1 MSAPPD
7 KPRPAVLGPARQG
20 PTFGTQL
27 GIAAVVSMLVV
38 ALIASVA
45 SSLRGGEQL
54 GSTLQRQGEGMVRSL
69 AAQSRFA
76 LLSEAPENVEA
87 AIEAALRFPDV
98 VAVQVFDARGE
109 LLIGRNRGDGA
120 FSVPA
125 TPPVLPS
132 DDGVIEREADDSW
145 TFASRVA
152 IGQAE
157 PSPFSLEEP
166 APQDLGTVRLVISKG
181 SLNTLRHD
189 LFLSNLGTSLLFA
202 SVVAFL
208 IALLA
213 RRMLRPVRDLSSAMG
228 RAMAG
233 ERGVRASL
241 DGPRDIAVMEHAFN
255 RMIQE
260 LEGREKDLIEAR
272 DSAVA
277 YAELK
282 SQFAATVSHEIRT
295 PLNGVIG
302 SLDMLKAT
310 RLPPRA
316 EQFAT
321 MAWDSARYLLELV
334 NGVLDFSR
342 LEAGKVELDLR
353 PMDLRL
359 LVEDMVDALSPQ
371 AYQKGLEIGHLL
383 APELL
388 PGWIG
393 DPDRIRQILTNL
405 IGNAIKFSERGEVG
419 LHVSIDRRPDY
430 RNHVVFEVRDTGPGI
445 PRDRQARIFDS
456 FIQGDAS
463 SSRRYPGSGLGLAIC
478 QQLTRLM
485 GGELSV
491 RSEVGQG
498 SAFRVALPLTP
509 DNDATV
515 HVAPPIA
522 PGMTVLVVE
531 DSEIG
536 RRQLA
541 QELALEGARVA
552 LCATADEGLAAL
564 ERAAKAGIRFTLA
577 LVDDGVAPGDM
588 ARLRQQG
595 AERVAD
601 WILMSPLARFAE
613 YDEGQWR
620 GTCAKPLRRSRLQS
634 LLRMVKDLS
643 ARNAVP
649 NPGPAVPRVNARIL
663 VVDDNRTNQ
672 IIVRGMLEMLGA
684 EVELADGGV
693 AALAAHGDN
702 RWDLI
707 LMDCHMP
714 AMDGFATTRAI
725 REREKIIGG
734 NTPIIAMTA
743 DVTPQELEHCR
754 QVGMNARLTK
764 PFTIE
769 ILVQTLRDWVEIRG
783 SLPGRADVRPEF
795 GGDPADDGVDRVVL
809 DRLSEALGGALGMA
823 IEPFLEDMPEL
834 IRTLG
839 RAVEADARPTIQA
852 NAHQIRGAAGNLGA
866 YLMAQQAE
874 ELERTAAAGEP
885 CELALDLLTL
895 EFERVATTL
904 SSILEG
910 TRAAARP
917 RSDGSARVLVVDDD
931 RSTRSALRYALEL
944 NGFGV
949 DEATSGDEAIILLGQ
964 TQADLVV
971 LDAVMPGTDGFSTCT
986 RIKELDDT
994 RDTPVLMI
1002 TSLDDRQSIERAF
1015 AAGATDYITK
1025 PLHLNVVVQHIRRTI
1040 EASRAEQHVRHLA
1053 YTDTLTGLPNRT
1065 RFQEQLQRQLAQA
1078 GAEKQLLAVMFLDLN
1093 RFKYVND
1100 TLGHEIGDQLLKAV
1114 GRRLVHS
1121 VRSGDCV
1128 ARLGG
1133 DEFTVVLEN
1142 LHAPSV
1148 AGSVAQK
1155 VAADLSR
1162 PYVIEG
1168 HDIFVTPS
1176 IGIAVF
1182 PRDGNDLSTLLRHAD
1197 TAMYRAKHS
1206 NQSFTYY
1213 ERAMETRSGDDLRL
1227 ESDLRRAV
1235 ERGEFVLHFQPEF
1248 VSDRT
1253 EPVAAEALVRWQHPT
1268 RGLLGPNE
1276 FIPIAEET
1284 GLIQHIGHWVLRA
1297 ACAQAR
1303 AWRQRGHPLRIA
1315 VNVSGSQLQD
1325 DRIAGTIER
1334 ALAEFGLEPDDLI
1347 VEITESVWMERAGGG
1362 MNHLQRI
1369 KEMGVRLAIDDFGTG
1384 YSSLSYL
1391 KRMPVDILKIDRS
1404 FVIDLDEGYDDTDAS
1419 IVRGIIAL
1427 GHNLGLEVVA
1437 EGVETE
1443 AQQAVLSRMGCD
1455 LLQGFLLGRP
1465 RDAVT
1470 FDGDYLSVAA
1480 GSPA

>member
-1 MSAPPD
+1 
-7 KPRPAVLGPARQG
+7 
-20 PTFGTQL
+20 
-27 GIAAVVSMLVV
+27 
-38 ALIASVA
+38 
-45 SSLRGGEQL
+45 
-54 GSTLQRQGEGMVRSL
+54 
-69 AAQSRFA
+69 
-76 LLSEAPENVEA
+76 
-87 AIEAALRFPDV
+87 
-98 VAVQVFDARGE
+98 
-109 LLIGRNRGDGA
+109 
-120 FSVPA
+120 
-125 TPPVLPS
+125 
-132 DDGVIEREADDSW
+132 
-145 TFASRVA
+145 
-152 IGQAE
+152 
-157 PSPFSLEEP
+157 
-166 APQDLGTVRLVISKG
+166 
-181 SLNTLRHD
+181 
-189 LFLSNLGTSLLFA
+189 
-202 SVVAFL
+202 
-208 IALLA
+208 
-213 RRMLRPVRDLSSAMG
+213 
-228 RAMAG
+228 
-233 ERGVRASL
+233 
-241 DGPRDIAVMEHAFN
+241 
-255 RMIQE
+255 
-260 LEGREKDLIEAR
+260 
-272 DSAVA
+272 
-277 YAELK
+277 
-282 SQFAATVSHEIRT
+282 
-295 PLNGVIG
+295 
-302 SLDMLKAT
+302 MLKAT

-316 EQFAT
+316 EQFAN

-342 LEAGKVELDLR
+342 LEAGKVELDMR
-353 PMDLRL
+353 PMDLRQ

-371 AYQKGLEIGHLL
+371 AYQKGLEIGYLL
-383 APELL
+383 SPEL
-388 PGWIG
+388 PAGWIG

-405 IGNAIKFSERGEVG
+405 IGNAIKFSDRGEVAILVG
-419 LHVSIDRRPDY
+419 LSRNPAY
-430 RNHVVFEVRDTGPGI
+430 RNHVIFDVRDTGPGI
-445 PRDRQARIFDS
+445 PPERQAQIFDS
-456 FIQGDAS
+456 FVQGDAS
-463 SSRRYPGSGLGLAIC
+463 SSRRHPGSGLGLAIC
-478 QQLTRLM
+478 QQLTQLM
-485 GGELSV
+485 GGELTV
-491 RSEVGQG
+491 KSEVGRG
-498 SAFRVALPLTP
+498 SVFRVALPLSA
-509 DNDATV
+509 DSDATV
-515 HVAPPIA
+515 QVAPPIA
-522 PGMTVLVVE
+522 PAMTVLVVD
-531 DSEIG
+531 DSDIG

-541 QELALEGARVA
+541 QELSAEGARVA
-552 LCATADEGLAAL
+552 LCATAAEAL
-564 ERAAKAGIRFTLA
+564 SAFARAAQGGIRFDLA
-577 LVDDGVAPGDM
+577 LVDDGVAPGDL
-588 ARLRQQG
+588 ARLRKQG
-595 AERVAD
+595 AELVTD
-601 WILMSPLARFAE
+601 WVLMSPLARFSE
-613 YDEGQWR
+613 YDESVWR

-634 LLRMVKDLS
+634 LLRMINDLA
-643 ARNAVP
+643 ARDITP
-649 NPGPAVPRVNARIL
+649 DQRPGVPRVDARIL

-693 AALAAHGDN
+693 AALAAHGDS
-702 RWDLI
+702 RWDVI

-743 DVTPQELEHCR
+743 DVTQQELEHCR

-769 ILVQTLRDWVEIRG
+769 ALVQTLRDWVDIRG
-783 SLPGRADVRPEF
+783 SLPGRPDGLPDLA
-795 GGDPADDGVDRVVL
+795 GDPADDGVDRVVL
-809 DRLSEALGGALGMA
+809 ERLSEALGGAVGMA

-834 IRTLG
+834 IRTLA
-839 RAVEADARPTIQA
+839 RAVEANAVTTIQA

-874 ELERTAAAGEP
+874 ELERCATAGEP
-885 CELALDLLTL
+885 CDVPLDLLSL

-904 SSILEG
+904 SAILEG
-910 TRAAARP
+910 TRAATRP
-917 RSDGSARVLVVDDD
+917 RGDGSARVLVVDDD

-949 DEATSGDEAIILLGQ
+949 DESTSGDEAIERLQSEQ
-964 TQADLVV
+964 TDLVV

-986 RIKELDDT
+986 RIKDMDDT
-994 RDTPVLMI
+994 RETPVLMI
-1002 TSLDDRQSIERAF
+1002 TSLDDRESIERAF

-1025 PLHLNVVVQHIRRTI
+1025 PLHLNVVVQRIRRTI

-1065 RFQEQLQRQLAQA
+1065 RFQEQLQRQLALA
-1078 GAEKQLLAVMFLDLN
+1078 DAEQQLMAVMFLDLN

-1142 LHAPSV
+1142 LSATTV

-1176 IGIAVF
+1176 IGIALY
-1182 PRDGNDLSTLLRHAD
+1182 PRDGQDLSTLLRHAD

-1235 ERGEFVLHFQPEF
+1235 ERGEFVLHFQPEYTPGR
-1248 VSDRT
+1248 DD
-1253 EPVAAEALVRWQHPT
+1253 PVAAEALVRWQHPT

-1297 ACAQAR
+1297 ACAQLR

-1334 ALAEFGLEPDDLI
+1334 VLAEFGLAADDLI
-1347 VEITESVWMERAGGG
+1347 VEITESVWMERAGGA
-1362 MNHLQRI
+1362 MDHLRRI
-1369 KEMGVRLAIDDFGTG
+1369 KEMGVLLAIDDFGTG

-1404 FVIDLDEGYDDTDAS
+1404 FVTDLDEGYDETDAS

-1427 GHNLGLEVVA
+1427 GHNLGLSVVA
-1437 EGVETE
+1437 EGVETD
-1443 AQQAVLSRMGCD
+1443 AQRTALSRMGCD

-1465 RDAVT
+1465 RDAET
-1470 FDGDYLSVAA
+1470 FDGDYLSLPADSAA
-1480 GSPA
+1480 

>member
-1 MSAPPD
+1 MTAERTQNPD
-7 KPRPAVLGPARQG
+7 TDDAVPAGG

-54 GSTLQRQGEGMVRSL
+54 GGTLQRQGEGMVRSL
-69 AAQSRFA
+69 AAQSRLA
-76 LLSEAPENVEA
+76 LLSGAPENAEA

-98 VAVQVFDARGE
+98 VSIQIFDASGQ
-109 LLIGRNRGDGA
+109 LLTSRSSGGRAVDAPASAPQPVDGN
-120 FSVPA
+120 
-125 TPPVLPS
+125 
-132 DDGVIEREADDSW
+132 VIERESETSW
-145 TFASRVA
+145 TFAARVG
-152 IGQAE
+152 IGNGE
-157 PSPFSLEEP
+157 RSPFALDEP
-166 APQDLGTVRLVISKG
+166 APQDLGSVRLVMSKSG
-181 SLNTLRHD
+181 LNALRHE
-189 LFLSNLGTSLLFA
+189 LFIANLVTSLLLA
-202 SVVAFL
+202 TVVAFL
-208 IALLA
+208 ISLLA

-233 ERGVRASL
+233 ERGVRATL
-241 DGPRDIAVMEHAFN
+241 DGPRDIAAMEQAFN
-255 RMIQE
+255 RMMGE
-260 LEGREKDLIEAR
+260 LEAREQDLIESR

-282 SQFAATVSHEIRT
+282 AQFAATVSHEIRT

-342 LEAGKVELDLR
+342 LEAGKVELDFR

-359 LVEDMVDALSPQ
+359 LIEDIVDAMSPQ

-383 APELL
+383 APEL
-388 PGWIG
+388 PSGWIG

-405 IGNAIKFSERGEVG
+405 IGNAIKFSERGEVVV
-419 LHVSIDRRPDY
+419 HVGVSVDPARA
-430 RNHVVFEVRDTGPGI
+430 NHVIFEVHDAGPGI
-445 PRDRQARIFDS
+445 PPERQAQIFDS

-463 SSRRYPGSGLGLAIC
+463 SSRRHQGSGLGLAIC
-478 QQLTRLM
+478 QQLTQLM
-485 GGELSV
+485 GGALSV
-491 RSEVGQG
+491 HSEVGRG
-498 SAFRVALPLTP
+498 SVFRVVLPLMP
-509 DNDATV
+509 DGDATIQ
-515 HVAPPIA
+515 VAPPVA
-522 PGMTVLVVE
+522 PSMTVLAID
-531 DSEIG
+531 DSDIG

-541 QELALEGARVA
+541 QELAAEGARVA
-552 LCATADEGLAAL
+552 LCASAAEGLTAL
-564 ERAAKAGIRFTLA
+564 ARAAERGLRFDLA

-588 ARLRQQG
+588 ARLRKQG
-595 AERVAD
+595 ADRVKD
-601 WILMSPLARFAE
+601 WVLMSPLARFSE
-613 YDEGQWR
+613 YDESAWR
-620 GTCAKPLRRSRLQS
+620 ATCAKPLRRSRLQS
-634 LLRMVKDLS
+634 LLRMINDLAARDVS
-643 ARNAVP
+643 AEPA
-649 NPGPAVPRVNARIL
+649 PGVPRVDARIL

-743 DVTPQELEHCR
+743 DVTHQELEHCR
-754 QVGMNARLTK
+754 EVGMNARLTK

-769 ILVQTLRDWVEIRG
+769 ALVQTLRDWVDIRG
-783 SLPGRADVRPEF
+783 TLPGPKEGLPELA
-795 GGDPADDGVDRVVL
+795 GSAADDGVDRVVL
-809 DRLSEALGGALGMA
+809 ERLSEALGGAVGMA

-834 IRTLG
+834 IRTLA
-839 RAVEADARPTIQA
+839 RAVAANAVATIQA

-874 ELERTAAAGEP
+874 ELERCATAGEP
-885 CELALDLLTL
+885 CDVPLDLLSL
-895 EFERVATTL
+895 EFERVAATL
-904 SSILEG
+904 ATILEG
-910 TRAAARP
+910 TRATPRP
-917 RSDGSARVLVVDDD
+917 RADGNARVLVVDDD

-949 DEATSGDEAIILLGQ
+949 DEATSGDEAIELLKAEP
-964 TQADLVV
+964 ADLVV

-986 RIKELDDT
+986 RLKDLDDT
-994 RDTPVLMI
+994 RELPVLMI
-1002 TSLDDRQSIERAF
+1002 TSLDDRASIERAF

-1025 PLHLNVVVQHIRRTI
+1025 PLHLNVVVQRIRRTI

-1065 RFQEQLQRQLAQA
+1065 RFQEQLQRQLVQA
-1078 GAEKQLLAVMFLDLN
+1078 DAEKQLLAVMFLDLN

-1142 LHAPSV
+1142 LSATPV

-1176 IGIAVF
+1176 IGIAIY
-1182 PRDGNDLSTLLRHAD
+1182 PRDGHDLSTLLRHAD

-1235 ERGEFVLHFQPEF
+1235 ERGEFVLHFQPEYAPGQ
-1248 VSDRT
+1248 D

-1268 RGLLGPNE
+1268 RGLLGPND

-1297 ACAQAR
+1297 ACAQLK

-1334 ALAEFGLEPDDLI
+1334 VLAEFGLAADDLI
-1347 VEITESVWMERAGGG
+1347 VEITESVWMEWAGGA
-1362 MNHLQRI
+1362 MNHLRRI

-1404 FVIDLDEGYDDTDAS
+1404 FVTDLDEGYDDTDAS

-1427 GHNLGLEVVA
+1427 GHNLGLAVVA

-1443 AQQAVLSRMGCD
+1443 AQRAVLARMGCD
-1455 LLQGFLLGRP
+1455 LLQGYLLGRP
-1465 RDAVT
+1465 RDAER
-1470 FDGDYLSVAA
+1470 FDGDYLSLAA
-1480 GSPA
+1480 DSPA